1 MQSDAQAKFDS
12 GVIFLDQS
20 QFFAHIA
27 TNGIASFFN
36 DNRLRQIAFFVLA
49 KEGKGWLLTGVERFW
64 NN

>member
-36 DNRLRQIAFFVLA
+36 DNRLRQIANFMFA
-49 KEGKGWLLTGVERFW
+49 QEGKGRLSTCVERF
-64 NN
+64 